1 MAFGTTFDNDL
12 LKLIFQG
19 TAIANVADNAAS
31 APLTQLF
38 VALHTADPSAGNQNT
53 SEVVYTGYARVAV
66 NRNSTGWTV
75 TGASSVNANAV
86 TFPACTGGSNT
97 AAFVS
102 IGKNN
107 TGVAG
112 EVYFSGALA
121 ANLAISNGITAQ
133 FAASNLNTTLT

>member
-1 MAFGTTFDNDL
+1 MGKGTTFDNDL
-12 LKLIFQG
+12 LKAIFQA
-19 TAIANVADNAAS
+19 TPIANLLDNASAS
-31 APLTQLF
+31 PLTQLF

-53 SEVVYTGYARVAV
+53 SEVAYTGYNRVAV

-75 TGASSVNANAV
+75 SGNNAVNNNAV

-112 EVYFSGALA
+112 EVYYAGALT
-121 ANLAISNGITAQ
+121 ANLAISNGITPQ
-133 FAASNLNTTLT
+133 FGANNLVTSEA